1 MWAGIE
7 VYFRNKSFANNR
19 GEFNA
24 GTSQKSDF
32 WRSFVSIAFGIE
44 MGESFFVS
52 LQNVMNYFCE
62 LHTIIF
68 LRKWCYDCIFVLQS
82 LLALMYFLK
91 N

>member
-7 VYFRNKSFANNR
+7 VYFRNKSFVNNR

-32 WRSFVSIAFGIE
+32 WSSFVSIAFGNE
-44 MGESFFVS
+44 MGKVFFVS

-62 LHTIIF
+62 LRTIY
-68 LRKWCYDCIFVLQS
+68 LGKCYDCIFVLQS
-82 LLALMYFLK
+82 LLAPMYFLK